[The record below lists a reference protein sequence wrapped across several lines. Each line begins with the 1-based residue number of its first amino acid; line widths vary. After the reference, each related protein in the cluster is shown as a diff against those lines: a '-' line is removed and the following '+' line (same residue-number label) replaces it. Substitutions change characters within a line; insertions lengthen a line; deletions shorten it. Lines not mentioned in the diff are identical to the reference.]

1 MFFAVKPVIT
11 LPAETAETSPS
22 FRLGSHLLVAAVP
35 LNGAP
40 VSATVH
46 PTLTKCPRRGSKLQ
60 GQLWK
65 SWDWLMTC
73 VKSPN
78 MCYWISLKET
88 THFFMRGWNRFQFFK
103 TSNRDLIFWSLSRTY
118 WILRPTLLSMPLCG
132 VSFAGPRASPWELS
146 GRIQLEWR
154 GIVRLLLMTQE
165 WNPFRCQCQV
175 FFKESTKKYDYDVIW
190 MMILSIQ
197 SL

>member
-40 VSATVH
+40 VFATVH

-78 MCYWISLKET
+78 MCYWIS
-88 THFFMRGWNRFQFFK
+88 FF
-103 TSNRDLIFWSLSRTY
+103 S
-118 WILRPTLLSMPLCG
+118 CG
-132 VSFAGPRASPWELS
+132 VETGSNFSRPATGIWSFGVYQEPIESCAQRYCPCRSA
-146 GRIQLEWR
+146 
-154 GIVRLLLMTQE
+154 VCLLLDLEPVLGAVREDPAWMERDCETA
-165 WNPFRCQCQV
+165 FDDTRM
-175 FFKESTKKYDYDVIW
+175 ES
-190 MMILSIQ
+190 L
-197 SL
+197 